1 MSNGSNNKAGP
12 IQTFTGRMVHV
23 DGFKRDDATLE
34 DIATSLSRL
43 ARFNGHTRYFYSVA
57 QHSAIV
63 ALVAADLANPTGCA
77 DQGGLALKAA
87 RWGLL
92 HDAHEA
98 WMGDVAGPLKPLT
111 EKLNQHEFYIDKVV
125 RQAFGLPE
133 YTDTEVAVL
142 VNEADRLV
150 LAREASDL
158 LRNDT
163 GWSKGL
169 KRWERGVIDRPL
181 EHQEAR
187 DKYLHVW
194 GVLFGVHAQLTQ
206 ALMPDQ
212 VAALWEVVGVKL
224 IPQIAE
230 GRP

>member
-1 MSNGSNNKAGP
+1 MSINKEAGP

-23 DGFKRDDATLE
+23 DAFNRDDANLQ

-63 ALVAADLANPTGCA
+63 ALVAADLAFGTTANDTPA
-77 DQGGLALKAA
+77 LALKAA

-98 WMGDVAGPLKPLT
+98 WLGDVPGPLKAMT
-111 EKLNQHEFYIDKVV
+111 EKLNDHTFNIDRVV

-133 YTDTEVAVL
+133 YTDTDVAVL
-142 VNEADRLV
+142 VTEADRLV

-158 LRNDT
+158 LRHDT

-169 KRWERGVIDRPL
+169 KRWERGVIDRPM
-181 EHQEAR
+181 EHDEAR

-194 GVLFGVHAQLTQ
+194 GELFGVHAQLTQ

-212 VAALWEVVGVKL
+212 VAALLTVLGVKL
-224 IPQIAE
+224 IPQNAE
-230 GRP
+230 GQP

>member
-1 MSNGSNNKAGP
+1 MSQKYKDMA
-12 IQTFTGRMVHV
+12 IQTFTGRLV
-23 DGFKRDDATLE
+23 DVQIFRREDANLQ

-43 ARFNGHTRYFYSVA
+43 ARYNGHTRDFYSVA

-98 WMGDVAGPLKPLT
+98 WLGDVPGPLKQLT
-111 EKLNQHEFYIDKVV
+111 DALNDKAFYIDKVV
-125 RQAFGLPE
+125 RQVFGLPE
-133 YTDTEVAVL
+133 FEDTEVVVL
-142 VNEADRLV
+142 INEADRQV

-158 LRNDT
+158 LRHDT

-169 KRWERGVIDRPL
+169 KRWERGVIDRSL
-181 EHQEAR
+181 DHDEAKR
-187 DKYLHVW
+187 AFLRMYDE
-194 GVLFGVHAQLTQ
+194 LFGLTAQLTNTLLPEQ
-206 ALMPDQ
+206 I
-212 VAALWEVVGVKL
+212 AALWSVAGVKL
-224 IPQIAE
+224 AQQIAE
-230 GRP
+230 GSQ

>member
-1 MSNGSNNKAGP
+1 MSSNKSGP
-12 IQTFTGRMVHV
+12 IQTFTGRMVPV
-23 DGFKRDDATLE
+23 EAFRRDDANLQ

-63 ALVAADLANPTGCA
+63 ALVAADLAFGTTANDTPA
-77 DQGGLALKAA
+77 LALKAA

-98 WMGDVAGPLKPLT
+98 WLGDVPGPLKAMT
-111 EKLNQHEFYIDKVV
+111 EKLNDHTFNIDRVV

-133 YTDTEVAVL
+133 YTDTDVAVL
-142 VNEADRLV
+142 VTEADRLV

-158 LRNDT
+158 LRHDT

-169 KRWERGVIDRPL
+169 KRWERGVIDRPM

-187 DKYLHVW
+187 DKFLLIF
-194 GVLFGVHAQLTQ
+194 GELFGTHAQLTGELAPRQ
-206 ALMPDQ
+206 IDGLW
-212 VAALWEVVGVKL
+212 AAVGVKL
-224 IPQIAE
+224 IPQVSE
-230 GRP
+230 GQP